1 MEEQKNFETIGI
13 GTKEQTKLEPKNVKI
28 VNAKVES
35 VGDKG
40 AKKLVC
46 LVKHPD
52 KEEPIQISSAKVEK
66 KGKLEI
72 GGLWVNLDE
81 DNLIKKNSSLAVFLK
96 FIGANNIKE
105 LEGKEV
111 NTIEDDSGYLAFKTY

>member
-1 MEEQKNFETIGI
+1 MEEQENLETIGI
-13 GTKEQTKLEPKNVKI
+13 GTKEQQKLEPKAVKI
-28 VNAKVES
+28 VNVKVES

-46 LVKHPD
+46 EVKHPD
-52 KEEPIQISSAKVEK
+52 KQETIQISSSKVEK
-66 KGKLEI
+66 KGKLEV

-81 DNLIKKNSSLAVFLK
+81 DKLIKKNSTLAFFLS
-96 FIGANNIKE
+96 FVGAKNIRE

-111 NTIEDDSGYLAFKTY
+111 KTIEDDSGYLAFKAY